1 MTASE
6 TARRML
12 LPLTPLYRLGL
23 ALRESRLRSG
33 REPVRRL
40 RFPVISI
47 GNLST
52 GGAGKTPFA
61 IALARTLTEA
71 GFAVDVLSRGFGRQ
85 ANFPARVRP
94 DGTAA
99 EFGDEPLLI
108 ARESGVPVYVASQ
121 RYQAGLLAES
131 DAPLDP
137 RQLVNLPGNLQP
149 QKEAVIPKDDAIQ
162 NDAVIQKN
170 AVIQN
175 EAVIQNDAVILSEGR
190 GATAV
195 EGPAFRAIDRRP
207 QRPLLHI
214 LDDAFQHRQ
223 LYRDIDILLLN
234 PDDWH
239 DRLLP
244 AGNLREPRR
253 AAMRAS
259 VIAIP
264 ATDPALETE
273 LRTWGWQGPI
283 WRLHRR
289 MEVPPVND
297 PVVAF
302 CGIAR
307 PGQFFAGL
315 EAGGLR
321 IAGRFAFRDHHPY
334 AARDLDRLQ
343 AAARAAGAAALVT
356 TAKDEVRL
364 APLLAALPPD
374 LPLLTSRLRI
384 EIEEE
389 SAALEWLVTMLN
401 SIPPRPPL

>member
-1 MTASE
+1 
-6 TARRML
+6 ML

-23 ALRESRLRSG
+23 TLRESRLRSG

-61 IALARTLTEA
+61 IALARALTEA

-85 ANFPARVRP
+85 ANSPARVHP

-121 RYQAGLLAES
+121 RYEAGLLAES
-131 DAPLDP
+131 GPPLDSRSIP
-137 RQLVNLPGNLQP
+137 NALKQN
-149 QKEAVIPKDDAIQ
+149 AVILSEGQDAVIQ
-162 NDAVIQKN
+162 NDAVI
-170 AVIQN
+170 
-175 EAVIQNDAVILSEGR
+175 ENDAVILSEGR
-190 GATAV
+190 AATAV
-195 EGPAFRAIDRRP
+195 EGSAFRAISNPRH
-207 QRPLLHI
+207 PLVHI

-223 LYRDIDILLLN
+223 LHRDIDILLLN
-234 PDDWH
+234 RDDWH
-239 DRLLP
+239 DHLLP
-244 AGNLREPRR
+244 AGNLREPRQ

-264 ATDPALETE
+264 ATDRALETE
-273 LRTWGWQGPI
+273 LRSWGWEGPI

-289 MEVPPVND
+289 MEVPPVKG

-307 PGQFFAGL
+307 PRQFLAGL

-321 IAGRFAFRDHHPY
+321 LAGRFAFRDHHAY
-334 AARDLDRLQ
+334 APRDLDRLQ

-364 APLLAALPPD
+364 APLIAAHPSD
-374 LPLLTSRLRI
+374 LPLLTARLRI

-389 SAALEWLVTMLN
+389 SAALDWLVTRLN

>member
-1 MTASE
+1 MTVGAA
-6 TARRML
+6 ARRML
-12 LPLTPLYRLGL
+12 LPLTPLYGLGL
-23 ALRESRLRSG
+23 ALRELRLRSG
-33 REPVRRL
+33 REPIRRL

-61 IALARTLTEA
+61 IVLARALTEA

-85 ANFPARVRP
+85 ANSPARVRA

-121 RYQAGLLAES
+121 RYEAGLLAES
-131 DAPLDP
+131 DPSRDKP
-137 RQLVNLPGNLQP
+137 RFPQLP
-149 QKEAVIPKDDAIQ
+149 QDTHFQ
-162 NDAVIQKN
+162 NKS
-170 AVIQN
+170 
-175 EAVIQNDAVILSEGR
+175 VILSGGR
-190 GATAV
+190 AAPAV
-195 EGPAFRAIDRRP
+195 EGRPFRDAGGHH
-207 QRPLLHI
+207 QLLHI
-214 LDDAFQHRQ
+214 LDDGYQHRQ
-223 LYRDIDILLLN
+223 LHRDIDILLLN
-234 PDDWH
+234 SDDWQ

-253 AAMRAS
+253 VAMRAS

-264 ATDPALETE
+264 ATDITLENE
-273 LRTWGWQGPI
+273 LRRWGWEGPI

-307 PGQFFAGL
+307 AGQFFAGL
-315 EAGGLR
+315 EASGLR
-321 IAGRFAFRDHHPY
+321 LVARVAFRDHHPY

-343 AAARAAGAAALVT
+343 TAARGAAAAALVT

-364 APLLAALPPD
+364 APLIDALPSD
-374 LPLLTSRLRI
+374 LPLLTARLRI
-384 EIEEE
+384 EIEQE
-389 SAALEWLVTMLN
+389 SAALDWLVTRLN

>member
-6 TARRML
+6 TARRVL

-23 ALRESRLRSG
+23 ALRELRLRSG
-33 REPVRRL
+33 REPVHRL

-61 IALARTLTEA
+61 IALSRVLTDA
-71 GFAVDVLSRGFGRQ
+71 GFAVDVLSRGSGRQ
-85 ANFPARVRP
+85 ATAPARVRP

-108 ARESGVPVYVASQ
+108 ARETGVSVYVASQ
-121 RYQAGLLAES
+121 RYQAGVLAETDGS
-131 DAPLDP
+131 PDSRSVLTALKQ
-137 RQLVNLPGNLQP
+137 R
-149 QKEAVIPKDDAIQ
+149 AVILSEGQD
-162 NDAVIQKN
+162 
-170 AVIQN
+170 
-175 EAVIQNDAVILSEGR
+175 AVIQNDAVILSEGR
-190 GATAV
+190 EATAV
-195 EGPAFRAIDRRP
+195 EGPAFRAIGSPRP
-207 QRPLLHI
+207 SLVHI

-223 LYRDIDILLLN
+223 LHRDIDILLLN
-234 PDDWH
+234 RDDWH

-264 ATDPALETE
+264 GSGDPALETE
-273 LRTWGWQGPI
+273 LRRWGWKGPI

-289 MEVPPVND
+289 MEIPPVND
-297 PVVAF
+297 PVLAF

-321 IAGRFAFRDHHPY
+321 LAGRFTFRDHHPY

-356 TAKDEVRL
+356 TSKDEVRL
-364 APLLAALPPD
+364 APLIAAQHRD
-374 LPLLTSRLRI
+374 LPLLTAQLRI
-384 EIEEE
+384 EIEDE
-389 SAALEWLVTMLN
+389 SAALDWLVTRLI